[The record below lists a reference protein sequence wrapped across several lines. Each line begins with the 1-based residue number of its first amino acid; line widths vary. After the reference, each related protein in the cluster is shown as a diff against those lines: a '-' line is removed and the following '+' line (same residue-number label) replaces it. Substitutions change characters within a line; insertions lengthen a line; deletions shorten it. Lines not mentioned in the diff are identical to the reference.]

1 MELGEKESKYRDE
14 AEKLKVQLAE
24 EKRGYLQES
33 RASTNERGAVQ
44 RELEKRA
51 EGQRRLLHELKTKQN
66 KEKSSVNFQLEDMEA
81 KAKAA
86 TMRRDAVVETL
97 RITKQDINDAKEAE
111 GFNKEIQ
118 SYIVREQQV
127 RRTLHNQMED
137 LKGKIRVYVRVRPMS
152 KKEKDRGCTEV
163 AVKEGKNGIKLMLS
177 DSTKQFDFDQ
187 VFTGVKDNAQSD
199 IFRDSK
205 HLVMS
210 VVDGYN
216 VCIFA
221 YGQTGSG
228 KTFTMIG
235 GCSIEESMTGD
246 GEFVPEAGI
255 APRAVSELFRLL
267 NERSEQSTYTV
278 DVTMFQIYR
287 DGLQDLLYSKKAGK
301 KGKKGAQQEDDN
313 DAADLKIT
321 LAQHSSTG
329 LVQVDGAVTMSATTP
344 SEVMKIFAE
353 GSARRKVAS
362 TQMNAESSRSH
373 LVCSLVV
380 NIVSKNSGKK
390 TTGKLTLV
398 DLAGSERVE
407 KSGASGDALKEAQSI
422 NKSLS
427 ALGDVIASLT
437 SGSSH
442 IPYRNHTLTMLMS
455 DSIGGNAKTLMF
467 VNTSP
472 ADYNSSETSSSLQ
485 FGNRCKDIT
494 NAVAAPPHVQA
505 AQLKSL
511 QKELAKLKKEGGSKK
526 KGGALDK
533 PGCK

>member
-1 MELGEKESKYRDE
+1 
-14 AEKLKVQLAE
+14 
-24 EKRGYLQES
+24 
-33 RASTNERGAVQ
+33 
-44 RELEKRA
+44 
-51 EGQRRLLHELKTKQN
+51 
-66 KEKSSVNFQLEDMEA
+66 
-81 KAKAA
+81 
-86 TMRRDAVVETL
+86 
-97 RITKQDINDAKEAE
+97 
-111 GFNKEIQ
+111 
-118 SYIVREQQV
+118 
-127 RRTLHNQMED
+127 
-137 LKGKIRVYVRVRPMS
+137 
-152 KKEKDRGCTEV
+152 
-163 AVKEGKNGIKLMLS
+163 LS

-187 VFTGVKDNAQSD
+187 VFTGIKDNAQSD

-235 GCSIEESMTGD
+235 GCSIEDSMKPD
-246 GEFVPEAGI
+246 GEFVDDAGI

-267 NERSEQSTYTV
+267 NERSEQSTYSV

-287 DGLQDLLYSKKAGK
+287 DGLQDLLKKPTKKGGKKSKKG
-301 KGKKGAQQEDDN
+301 GNDDDDN
-313 DAADLKIT
+313 DDVPLKIT

-329 LVQVDGAVTMSATTP
+329 LVQVEGAVVESASTP
-344 SEVMKIFAE
+344 GEVMKIFAE

-380 NIVSKNSGKK
+380 NISSKNSGKK

-437 SGSSH
+437 SSSSH

-467 VNTSP
+467 VNASP
-472 ADYNSSETSSSLQ
+472 ADYNSSETSSSLA

-511 QKELAKLKKEGGSKK
+511 QKELAKLKKAGGGK
-526 KGGALDK
+526 KGAALAK
-533 PGCK
+533 PGK